1 MDNFLLTKED
11 IEQIIATN
19 KLNRFDTTI
28 STDTLTS
35 SIEEG
40 QQNLVFSANVE
51 NHSNQKLSFS
61 QSAFSQLLSKL
72 RIPADFFAR
81 CPKELEQNIFNYFV
95 NQEKDSY
102 FFRMSPN
109 AEKSTLYTDNLPIQ
123 CRAVLTNKYGIVDDH
138 QLFPIVFSALDEAG
152 VQKTFRRMRAD
163 DRITQVYVDF
173 PDCTTTFN
181 DVVYTAGIMIT
192 NSETGHSSVWIE
204 PVVSS
209 SMITYQNRPILQ
221 KQGVKCR
228 LVHRGVPKLTE
239 VREMIIRAKDIAQ
252 VGLLQ
257 LVEATQQTV
266 SKDYAIAYAKSIE
279 AMPKRIFDILEEE
292 WEEAQDLT
300 REHIARRII
309 QLAAELPLFQRITV
323 EQAACGVT
331 KLFDNFQARM
341 MEIAQAMA
349 NEEE

>member
-1 MDNFLLTKED
+1 MDKFMLTREE
-11 IEQIIATN
+11 IEQFIETSRQH
-19 KLNRFDTTI
+19 RFDANI
-28 STDTLTS
+28 NTDTLQAN
-35 SIEEG
+35 IENEA
-40 QQNLVFSANVE
+40 LVIKGTVQGHAD
-51 NHSNQKLSFS
+51 QKLSFS
-61 QSAFSQLLSKL
+61 QSAMSQLLNKL
-72 RIPADFFAR
+72 RIPAEFFGR
-81 CPKELEQNIFNYFV
+81 CPKELEQQIFNHFV
-95 NQEKDSY
+95 GQEKESY
-102 FFRMSPN
+102 FCRMNPN
-109 AEKSTLYTDNLPIQ
+109 QDKEVLYAAGGTMP
-123 CRAVLTNKYGIVDDH
+123 CRAVLTNKYGIVDDY
-138 QLFPIVFSALDEAG
+138 QLFPVVFSALDES
-152 VQKTFRRMRAD
+152 VEQKSYRRMRTD
-163 DRITQVYVDF
+163 DRITQMYIDF
-173 PDCTTTFN
+173 PDCTTTYN
-181 DVVYTAGIMIT
+181 DVIYTAGVMIT

-209 SMITYQNRPILQ
+209 SVITYQNRAILQ

-228 LVHRGVPKLTE
+228 LVHRGVPKLAE

-266 SKDYAIAYAKSIE
+266 SKDFALAYAKSIE

-331 KLFDNFQARM
+331 KIFDNFQARM

-349 NEEE
+349 DGEE